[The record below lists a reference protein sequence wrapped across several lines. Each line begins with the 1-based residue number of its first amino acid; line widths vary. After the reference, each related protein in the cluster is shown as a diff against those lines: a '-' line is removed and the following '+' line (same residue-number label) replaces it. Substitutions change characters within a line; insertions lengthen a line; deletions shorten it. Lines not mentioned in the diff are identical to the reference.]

1 MAIFEPFKLGTWKDR
16 EYVVPAD
23 EIMRCIAKVEDY
35 VTLFDLAEMR
45 STGKLRTMQLSQGL
59 AAAMRHAGAEV
70 TAEELYNTLFT
81 GSDAVKF
88 VQRAWTTLHALEILM
103 IPPEHL
109 REPDKPGVKR
119 GRGGRAA
126 SSKARTSSRSGSAG

>member
-23 EIMRCIAKVEDY
+23 DIMRCIAKVEEY

-45 STGKLRTMQLSQGL
+45 ATGKIRSMQLSQGL
-59 AAAMRHAGAEV
+59 AAAMRHAGAAV

-81 GSDAVKF
+81 GGEAVKF
-88 VQRAWTTLHALEILM
+88 VQRAWTTLHALEVLM

-109 REPDKPGVKR
+109 REPEKPGVKR

-126 SSKARTSSRSGSAG
+126 SSKRASRS